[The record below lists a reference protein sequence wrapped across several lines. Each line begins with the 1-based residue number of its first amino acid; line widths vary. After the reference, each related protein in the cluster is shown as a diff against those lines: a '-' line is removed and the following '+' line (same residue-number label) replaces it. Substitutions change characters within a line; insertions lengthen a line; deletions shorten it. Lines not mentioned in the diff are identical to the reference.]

1 MGNIC
6 VWLCFFCGNDVHSRE
21 VWAEKNKF
29 HRGDGD
35 SYDNRTDYVVFHGA
49 YSRLVERYRNR
60 FRKKLGFS
68 GAVGDCNERVL
79 ALLFPRDPARRREQ
93 GCAHRQIEHD
103 IDDTSGV
110 YLVERARFVAAKCMR
125 LYDCRGHVYDD

>member
-1 MGNIC
+1 MRSA
-6 VWLCFFCGNDVHSRE
+6 LLFCGNDVHSRE
-21 VWAEKNKF
+21 VWAEKTN
-29 HRGDGD
+29 
-35 SYDNRTDYVVFHGA
+35 STVATAIRTIIVLIMSFFMVLIVGSLKDIATVFA
-49 YSRLVERYRNR
+49 
-60 FRKKLGFS
+60 KTGFS

>member
-1 MGNIC
+1 MWVIYAFGSA
-6 VWLCFFCGNDVHSRE
+6 FFAGMTSILVKCGLKKTNSTV
-21 VWAEKNKF
+21 ATAI
-29 HRGDGD
+29 
-35 SYDNRTDYVVFHGA
+35 RTIIVLIMSF
-49 YSRLVERYRNR
+49 
-60 FRKKLGFS
+60 FM
-68 GAVGDCNERVL
+68 AVGDCNERVL

-103 IDDTSGV
+103 IDNTSGV

>member
-1 MGNIC
+1 MLGSA
-6 VWLCFFCGNDVHSRE
+6 FFCGNDVHSRE
-21 VWAEKNKF
+21 VRAEKNKF

-35 SYDNRTDYVVFHGA
+35 SYDNRADYVVFHGA
-49 YSRLVERYRNR
+49 YRRFAERYCNR

-68 GAVGDCNERVL
+68 GAVGDFDGCVM
-79 ALLFPRDPARRREQ
+79 ALLLPRDSTRRREQ

-110 YLVERARFVAAKCMR
+110 YRVERARFVAAKRMR